1 MTESDS
7 QSGSVLIRG
16 LGRVSR
22 NWRCLTW
29 TYALSVLISA
39 IATLPYWVQ
48 YGSLMDHSFYSRS
61 ISGRLDIGAAL
72 DAMRLL
78 TERPTGARNV
88 SFLLEMVFALV
99 VFILTPGVLSIYLGD
114 EIDSFG
120 NMLRTGLRYFW
131 RFVRLTL
138 FLALIGGISVGILA
152 GLRAVLLN
160 KLDNIYVEREFFIWA
175 LITGLIVAAVAVF
188 FRLWFDLA
196 EVLVVDRGTYRLGRQ
211 EDRRV
216 RKALGP
222 SFKLLRA
229 GFWRLYLS
237 FIFVG
242 FLGYAGLLF
251 MLALWHMLPPGATF
265 LAFLLAQAGVFLL
278 MAARFWQRGIEV
290 AWFDETGVLVTP
302 IPVPIAVPV
311 VVEGVVVEEVVPER
325 DPWPEPEPEPPGRDP
340 EEDPSAGP
348 LPGAVPA

>member
-7 QSGSVLIRG
+7 QSGSVLISG
-16 LGRVSR
+16 LGRVCR

-29 TYALSVLISA
+29 TYGLSLLLAWIGS
-39 IATLPYWVQ
+39 LPLRVQ
-48 YGSLMDHSFYSRS
+48 YSSLMDHSLYSRS
-61 ISGRLDIGAAL
+61 VSGRLDIAAVL
-72 DAMRLL
+72 EATRLL
-78 TERPTGARNV
+78 TERPTGARNI
-88 SFLLEMVFALV
+88 FLLIEIIFALV

-138 FLALIGGISVGILA
+138 FLLLIGGLSVGILA
-152 GLRAVLLN
+152 LLRALLLN
-160 KLDNIYVEREFFIWA
+160 KLDNIYVEREYFIWA

-196 EVLVVDRGTYRLGRQ
+196 EIVTVDRGTYRLGRQ

-216 RKALGP
+216 RYALGP
-222 SFKLLRA
+222 AWKLLRA

-251 MLALWHMLPPGATF
+251 MLALWHMIPPGATF

-302 IPVPIAVPV
+302 IPIPITAPV
-311 VVEGVVVEEVVPER
+311 IVEESAVEEVVVPE
-325 DPWPEPEPEPPGRDP
+325 PWASPEPEPTDP
-340 EEDPSAGP
+340 DEDPAPGP